1 MWQCYIQT
9 FTSTKYSPGSPQSPW
24 PSSWD
29 RSWHILWAWR
39 YQRRREIQSRRASC
53 RPAGCTAC
61 PAFPTPRT
69 LSCSPR
75 TPHWLVAISEK
86 DLKRDRGNLFSSVW
100 HSTGG
105 KTLAK
110 RYKRNRTVE
119 HLESLINL
127 PSRMSHRLKI
137 NETSNLIIIT
147 SIIRSTKAFSAQ
159 SS

>member
-9 FTSTKYSPGSPQSPW
+9 FTSTKYSLGSPQSPW

-29 RSWHILWAWR
+29 RSLGSPWDTFGRLYH
-39 YQRRREIQSRRASC
+39 QKMGIQSRRASC
-53 RPAGCTAC
+53 RTAGCTAC

-75 TPHWLVAISEK
+75 TPHWLVAIREK
-86 DLKRDRGNLFSSVW
+86 GFKERRFTFSAVSGTLQVGRLW
-100 HSTGG
+100 PKDIKGTEQLNTCKHLHS
-105 KTLAK
+105 
-110 RYKRNRTVE
+110 RI
-119 HLESLINL
+119 SC
-127 PSRMSHRLKI
+127 RLKI
-137 NETSNLIIIT
+137 NEASNLIIIT

>member
-53 RPAGCTAC
+53 RTAGCTAC

-75 TPHWLVAISEK
+75 TPHWLVAIREK
-86 DLKRDRGNLFSSVW
+86 GFKERRFTFSAVSGTLQVGRLCPKDIKGTEQLNTCKHL
-100 HSTGG
+100 HS
-105 KTLAK
+105 
-110 RYKRNRTVE
+110 RI
-119 HLESLINL
+119 SC
-127 PSRMSHRLKI
+127 RLKI
-137 NETSNLIIIT
+137 NEASNLIIIT

>member
-53 RPAGCTAC
+53 RTAGCTAC
-61 PAFPTPRT
+61 PASPTPRT

-75 TPHWLVAISEK
+75 TPHWLVAIREK
-86 DLKRDRGNLFSSVW
+86 GFKERRFTFSAVSGTLQVGRLCPKDIKGTEQLNTCKHL
-100 HSTGG
+100 HS
-105 KTLAK
+105 
-110 RYKRNRTVE
+110 RI
-119 HLESLINL
+119 SC
-127 PSRMSHRLKI
+127 RLKI
-137 NETSNLIIIT
+137 NEASNLIIIT

>member
-9 FTSTKYSPGSPQSPW
+9 FTSTKYSLGSPQSPW

-53 RPAGCTAC
+53 RTAGCTAC

-75 TPHWLVAISEK
+75 TPHWLVAIREK
-86 DLKRDRGNLFSSVW
+86 GFKERRFTFSAVSGTLQVGRLCPKDIKGTEQLNTCKHL
-100 HSTGG
+100 HS
-105 KTLAK
+105 
-110 RYKRNRTVE
+110 RI
-119 HLESLINL
+119 SC
-127 PSRMSHRLKI
+127 RLKI
-137 NETSNLIIIT
+137 NEASNLIIIT